1 MEVGTSATVDVSDL
15 PVGSDSITAAYS
27 GDVVFGASTSP
38 VLTQVVNPE
47 PTNITITPSS
57 ADPEPGQPV
66 TYTAT
71 VEATGTGTPTGTVSF
86 TDDGSPVTSCQ
97 SLSLPAA
104 APLQV
109 TCTEG
114 YGSSA
119 THSIVAT
126 YSGDTDDAGST
137 TSLIESLGQIPTQT
151 TVTSSSPTS
160 TYGQSVTVTATVT
173 PTRSATVSPGGTV
186 TFYDYESTPIATV
199 GVSTV
204 AGVTTATLD
213 TSDLVAGPHSIT
225 AAYGGDP
232 TFSSSSSGAPV
243 GLSVAEAATTVTVAS
258 PTDASVV
265 GQAVGFTV
273 TISSSASGETGTV
286 QFDDNGSMIGS
297 APVSGGQATF
307 QTWSLALGTHPITAV
322 YEGDDDFV
330 GSSSTN
336 TVNLRGEIKQGNPCY
351 IPLEER
357 AAARKGGQ
365 P

>member
-1 MEVGTSATVDVSDL
+1 MVPAGSSSSGSTGPRPRRPITGASPTGCSRWRGVRIPSSTTGSHRQRAVSTSFTPGRPAVLSQRCCTTRGRLLPYGRGRPHGRCTRHRHLDDPHQLVPGRFARRAPGAVHGHGDPVLGPVVGLRPHGVRDLLRRRPPSRQLAAEHRRGCHQRNGGRLDL

-38 VLTQVVNPE
+38 VLTQVVNQE

-119 THSIVAT
+119 AHSIVAT

-137 TSLIESLGQIPTQT
+137 TSLIESLARSRPRRPSRPPPPPRPT
-151 TVTSSSPTS
+151 
-160 TYGQSVTVTATVT
+160 A
-173 PTRSATVSPGGTV
+173 
-186 TFYDYESTPIATV
+186 
-199 GVSTV
+199 
-204 AGVTTATLD
+204 
-213 TSDLVAGPHSIT
+213 
-225 AAYGGDP
+225 
-232 TFSSSSSGAPV
+232 
-243 GLSVAEAATTVTVAS
+243 
-258 PTDASVV
+258 
-265 GQAVGFTV
+265 
-273 TISSSASGETGTV
+273 
-286 QFDDNGSMIGS
+286 
-297 APVSGGQATF
+297 
-307 QTWSLALGTHPITAV
+307 
-322 YEGDDDFV
+322 
-330 GSSSTN
+330 
-336 TVNLRGEIKQGNPCY
+336 
-351 IPLEER
+351 R
-357 AAARKGGQ
+357 A
-365 P
+365 